1 MIRAECY
8 QAVLGALVPLPLHKI
23 EFDIEVCIFVLLIQS
38 PAILY
43 YLLNLSLACCGSLF
57 VRRDCIV
64 EGASIPR
71 GLNGSSFGIEIIW
84 KDCEELARILGRK
97 SLPKFINALLSRNIL
112 TGLLR
117 WKMRL

>member
-1 MIRAECY
+1 MVRAERY
-8 QAVLGALVPLPLHKI
+8 QAVLGALVPFPLHKI

-64 EGASIPR
+64 ESASFPR
-71 GLNGSSFGIEIIW
+71 GLNGSSFGIKIVW
-84 KDCEELARILGRK
+84 KDCEELAGILGRK

-112 TGLLR
+112 AGLLR